1 MEGSWL
7 VKIST
12 SEIPTVCFCKNQ
24 PTCNN
29 PRETWPLKNS
39 TNTVGISFLVVFVR
53 VYVKLSLRSFKA
65 CIVHTAVFSCQCRCR
80 RQRRPVNT
88 SQQEVS
94 WSEVNI

>member
-39 TNTVGISFLVVFVR
+39 TNTVGISFLVIFVR
-53 VYVKLSLRSFKA
+53 V
-65 CIVHTAVFSCQCRCR
+65 
-80 RQRRPVNT
+80 
-88 SQQEVS
+88 
-94 WSEVNI
+94 